1 MSAQLLTDAEV
12 EGLIKNFPLF
22 ASENLVIRTK
32 SGEKQLLEMNQAQEY
47 IHNQLEDQ
55 LSKTGK
61 VRVLILKG
69 RQQGCS
75 TLIQGRLYWRVS
87 TTTGKKAF
95 ILTHEQEA
103 TDNLFGM
110 TQRYHD
116 NSLDDLKPETGASNA
131 KELYFSGLDSGYKV
145 GTAGTK
151 GVGRSSTIQ
160 YFHGSEVAF
169 WPHAETHLAG
179 VLQAIPNEPGT
190 EVILEST
197 ANGVGGVF
205 YELWKEAEEGE
216 GQYQAIFVPWYW
228 QSEYSIT
235 TNGFEPTQD
244 EKALAKLHGLTDGQL
259 AWRREKI
266 RELKSKELF
275 KQEYPCTPEEA
286 FIHSGRSAFE
296 AEWLDL
302 VDQECFSPDYRAD
315 IEVSTGKLSKRPD
328 GLLRVWDD
336 PKPGCR
342 YVIGADVAEGL
353 EHGDYSCAD
362 VLLVPGGEQVAQWHG
377 HVDPD
382 QFGQILSWLGKR
394 YNKALIGVER
404 NNHGLLTLTTL
415 RNTKYSNVYA
425 QQDIER
431 RSEGSETRKFGWLTT
446 SKSKFKIIDQLA
458 AELRDEESGV
468 VCKETVSEFRTYA
481 IDESGSY
488 NALHGCYDDRVMARA
503 IAGEMLRAV
512 PRGKK

>member
-1 MSAQLLTDAEV
+1 MMPGELEIRQQLKDD
-12 EGLIKNFPLF
+12 FPHY
-22 ASENLVIRTK
+22 ANKCLVIRAK
-32 SGEKQLLEMNQAQEY
+32 SGKKIRFTLNRAQEH
-47 IHNQLEDQ
+47 IHREIEDQ
-55 LSKTGK
+55 LQHAGW
-61 VRVLILKG
+61 VRVLVLKG

-75 TLIQGRLYWRVS
+75 TYVEGRSYWKVTHRKGVR
-87 TTTGKKAF
+87 AF
-95 ILTHEQEA
+95 ILTHEQDA
-103 TDNLFGM
+103 TNNLFEM
-110 TQRYHD
+110 AQRYHEHCPEKV
-116 NSLDDLKPETGASNA
+116 KPTASASNA
-131 KELYFSGLDSGYKV
+131 KELYFNGLDSGYKV

-179 VLQAIPNEPGT
+179 VLQAVPNEPGT

-205 YELWKEAEEGE
+205 YELWKEAEAGE
-216 GQYQAIFVPWYW
+216 SQYIAIFVPWFW
-228 QSEYSIT
+228 QPEYSIKAPPHFKAT
-235 TNGFEPTQD
+235 EE
-244 EKALAKLHGLTDGQL
+244 EKGLAKLYGLNKGQL

-275 KQEYPCTPEEA
+275 KQEYPCTAEEA
-286 FIHSGRSAFE
+286 FIHSGRSAFD
-296 AEWLDL
+296 AAWLDL
-302 VDQECFSPDYRAD
+302 AEQECFSPKYRAD
-315 IEVSTGKLSKRPD
+315 LEVSTGKLVKRED

-336 PKPGCR
+336 PKPGKR

-362 VLLVPGGEQVAQWHG
+362 VLEIPGGEQVAQWHG

-382 QFGQILSWLGKR
+382 QFGKILSWLGKR
-394 YNKALIGVER
+394 YSRALIGVER

-431 RSEGSETRKFGWLTT
+431 RSDGHETKKFGWLTT

-468 VCKETVSEFRTYA
+468 VCSETVSEFRTYA

-488 NALHGCYDDRVMARA
+488 NALPGCYDDRVMARA

-512 PRGKK
+512 PRGK